1 MYLSVRGIDF
11 ASFYN
16 FSKGPWCLNE
26 LGRCKARVAQWVR
39 SLDLT
44 AHTSQYGVDSRPV
57 L

>member
-16 FSKGPWCLNE
+16 FSKGPWCHNE